1 MLEAV
6 IKGLGLGFFLILS
19 VGPVI
24 FTVIKQ
30 SINNGKEGGLA
41 FVMGV
46 WISDFFLIAVSN
58 AFSEWVAALLEFK
71 QVIGY
76 IGSGFLIGMGLYYVF
91 LKKIVIRELGTTVI
105 KVSKRQFIKIALSGF
120 LINTLNPSILLFW
133 LTSATA
139 FSVTHNL
146 HQRIIIFSICLLINI
161 IADIGKVFL
170 AEKLRSRLTVHNIS
184 IINKISGSI
193 LVVFG
198 IALLW
203 GAYFIMDTR

>member
-1 MLEAV
+1 MWEAV
-6 IKGLGLGFFLILS
+6 VKGLGLGFFLILS

-30 SINNGKEGGLA
+30 SLNNGKEGGLA
-41 FVMGV
+41 FVAGV
-46 WISDFFLIAVSN
+46 WISDFFLVAIAN
-58 AFSEWVAALLEFK
+58 IFSEWVATLLQFQ

-91 LKKIVIRELGTTVI
+91 LKKVVI
-105 KVSKRQFIKIALSGF
+105 KEVGSPLLRFTKTDFLRIAASGF
-120 LINTLNPSILLFW
+120 LINTLNPAILLFW

-146 HQRIIIFSICLLINI
+146 RQRIIIFSISLAINI
-161 IADIGKVFL
+161 VADIGKVVL
-170 AEKLRSRLTVHNIS
+170 AGRLRDRLTVRNIS
-184 IINKISGSI
+184 VINKISGSI

-198 IALLW
+198 LALLW
-203 GAYFIMDTR
+203 GAFFYKQ